1 MKTMNEKDY
10 VVRRIEPTTPRRRA
24 PQGSP
29 QRPPVRRAP
38 PQRRRR
44 GRGGPPPIFLLAG
57 VLAVVAIAAII
68 IAIVVNTG
76 KKDDKKPKE
85 NSSAASALAS
95 QASGIT
101 SNPAAPVSSAPQ
113 PAVSD
118 PIASMSPQDAPNA
131 APEQLDALV
140 LIEDAG
146 YEYYNFVEENTNNY
160 IKLVSEAGEAL
171 SNTSTLYEMVVPTS
185 MDIMLPESY
194 ISEHNVNSS
203 DQRKAIEDYM
213 YPSIKN
219 MNPDVKTV
227 SLFDTLKLHSN
238 EYIYFRTDHHWTQL
252 GAFYAY
258 QEFCKVANFTPLELE
273 DFDKESY
280 DGFLGSFYKDCLS
293 SAMQANPDTVEA
305 YFPPV
310 DASLTYTTSDGT
322 VVEGQPVIQDGSAY
336 DPEWLYLIFIS
347 GDQPYEEIVNNGLD
361 DGSAC
366 IVVKESFG
374 NAFVP
379 FLVPHYQ
386 HVYVVDYRYY
396 SGSVVDLAQEKN
408 AQDVILINNISMTRS
423 ADRIS
428 ELSSVF

>member
-1 MKTMNEKDY
+1 MTEKDY

-29 QRPPVRRAP
+29 QRPPVRRP
-38 PQRRRR
+38 PPRRRR
-44 GRGGPPPIFLLAG
+44 GRGGPPTVMVVAAI
-57 VLAVVAIAAII
+57 VAVVAIV
-68 IAIVVNTG
+68 AIVVAIVSALG
-76 KKDDKKPKE
+76 KKDEKKPGPS
-85 NSSAASALAS
+85 SSAVSVVSS
-95 QASGIT
+95 QAANTQQPPQPG
-101 SNPAAPVSSAPQ
+101 SSAVSTPQ
-113 PAVSD
+113 SAVSQPD
-118 PIASMSPQDAPNA
+118 PTMPPEKAPNA
-131 APEQLDALV
+131 APEQFDALV
-140 LIEDAG
+140 LVEDTG
-146 YEYYNFVEENTNNY
+146 YEYYNFVQENTDNY
-160 IKLVSEAGEAL
+160 IKLVADAGESLAG
-171 SNTSTLYEMVVPTS
+171 TSTLYEMVVPTS

-213 YPSIKN
+213 YPSIQN
-219 MNPDVKTV
+219 INPDVKTV
-227 SLFDTLKLHSN
+227 SLFDPLKLHSN

-252 GAFYAY
+252 GAYYAY
-258 QEFCKVANFTPLELE
+258 REFCQAANFTPLDLE
-273 DFDKESY
+273 DYEKKSY

-293 SAMQANPDTVEA
+293 GAMQANPDTVEA
-305 YFPPV
+305 YIPPV
-310 DASLTYTTSDGT
+310 DAELTYTTSDGT

-347 GDQPYEEIVNNGLD
+347 GDQPYEEITNNGLD

-396 SGSVVDLAQEKN
+396 SGNVADLASEKN

-428 ELSSVF
+428 DLSTVF

>member
-1 MKTMNEKDY
+1 M
-10 VVRRIEPTTPRRRA
+10 VVAAI
-24 PQGSP
+24 
-29 QRPPVRRAP
+29 V
-38 PQRRRR
+38 
-44 GRGGPPPIFLLAG
+44 
-57 VLAVVAIAAII
+57 AVVAIV
-68 IAIVVNTG
+68 AIVVAIVSALG
-76 KKDDKKPKE
+76 KKDEKKPGPS
-85 NSSAASALAS
+85 SSAVSVVSS
-95 QASGIT
+95 QAANTQQPPQPG
-101 SNPAAPVSSAPQ
+101 SSAVSTPQ
-113 PAVSD
+113 SAVSQPD
-118 PIASMSPQDAPNA
+118 PTMPPEKAPNA
-131 APEQLDALV
+131 APEQFDALV
-140 LIEDAG
+140 LVEDTG
-146 YEYYNFVEENTNNY
+146 YEYYNFVQENTDNY
-160 IKLVSEAGEAL
+160 IKLVADAGESLAG
-171 SNTSTLYEMVVPTS
+171 TSTLYEMVVPTS

-213 YPSIKN
+213 YPSIQN
-219 MNPDVKTV
+219 INPDVKTV
-227 SLFDTLKLHSN
+227 SLFDPLKLHSN

-252 GAFYAY
+252 GAYYAY
-258 QEFCKVANFTPLELE
+258 REFCQAANFTPLDLE
-273 DFDKESY
+273 DYEKKSY

-293 SAMQANPDTVEA
+293 GAMQANPDTVEA
-305 YFPPV
+305 YIPPV
-310 DASLTYTTSDGT
+310 DAELTYTTSDGT

-347 GDQPYEEIVNNGLD
+347 GDQPYEEITNNGLD

-396 SGSVVDLAQEKN
+396 SGNVADLASEKN

-428 ELSSVF
+428 DLSTVF